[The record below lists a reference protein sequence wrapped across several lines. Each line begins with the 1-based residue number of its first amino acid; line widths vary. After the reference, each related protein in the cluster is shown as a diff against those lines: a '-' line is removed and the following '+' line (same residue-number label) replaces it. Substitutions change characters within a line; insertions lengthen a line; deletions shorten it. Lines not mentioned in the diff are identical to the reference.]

1 MGAEPGRQPTRHR
14 VWLRWFVSLACG
26 VVVAAFAMPWVGIAA
41 GLIAGWAALAIVNVT
56 WTLLAVW
63 PMDAVQTR
71 AHAIAEDPGRAI
83 ARGVATVGSVASLAA
98 VVVVVIE
105 ARAAQ
110 GAMAY
115 LLAGIAVLSAVSSWA
130 LIQTDYLL
138 RYARVY
144 YQSGESG
151 QDAGSGPPARGIEF
165 NQSDDPRY
173 VDFAYFSVG
182 LGMTYQ
188 VADTNVTRT
197 EVRRIVIAQ
206 TLLGYLFGAGILAT
220 VINLI
225 AGLG

>member
-1 MGAEPGRQPTRHR
+1 MSRREGRPAPHHR
-14 VWLRWFVSLACG
+14 VRMRWIMALACG
-26 VVVAAFAMPWVGIAA
+26 AAVAALAMPWIGIPA
-41 GLIAGWAALAIVNVT
+41 GLLAGWGALALVSIV
-56 WTLLAVW
+56 WTLLVVW
-63 PMDAVQTR
+63 PMDATQTR
-71 AHAIAEDPGRAI
+71 DHATAEDPGRAI
-83 ARGVATVGSVASLAA
+83 ARGIATMGSVASLAA
-98 VVVVVIE
+98 VVVVVVE

-110 GAMAY
+110 GASAFV
-115 LLAGIAVLSAVSSWA
+115 LAGIAMLSVVSSWA
-130 LIQTDYLL
+130 LIQVDYVL
-138 RYARVY
+138 RYAHVY
-144 YQSGESG
+144 YQ
-151 QDAGSGPPARGIEF
+151 DDGSGSPARGIDF
-165 NQSDDPRY
+165 NQREDPQY